1 MDKADSE
8 QVGVF
13 NGVRIMLQEHSFYR
27 DGAYWL
33 NITFMVSGRVTPTY
47 RHCHFESVSDSDS
60 ES

>member
-33 NITFMVSGRVTPTY
+33 NITFMVSGRGTPTY
-47 RHCHFESVSDSDS
+47 RHCHPA
-60 ES
+60 